1 MEAYLEASAC
11 GGSVC
16 LLSGWVAP
24 YPGVLP
30 LSSVVTLPGKGTEVG
45 YSFLSLIFK
54 AMWLNLH
61 LCISG
66 INRYDGPSKE

>member
-1 MEAYLEASAC
+1 MEVLYAFYQAGLP
-11 GGSVC
+11 
-16 LLSGWVAP
+16 LM
-24 YPGVLP
+24 LP